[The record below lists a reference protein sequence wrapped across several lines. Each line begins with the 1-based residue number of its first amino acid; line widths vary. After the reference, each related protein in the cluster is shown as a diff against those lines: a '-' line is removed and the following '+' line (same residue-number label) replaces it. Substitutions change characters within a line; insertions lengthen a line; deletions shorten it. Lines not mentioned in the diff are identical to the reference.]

1 MPAINP
7 NEYAYLWSPTRQ
19 MLDKNGKPLV
29 GGYVMLDQHGT
40 PGAEALSYSDWNG
53 ALNARRILL
62 DSLGRASAI
71 VENDK
76 LYDMYVYNRYNVL
89 MYSALGVNCT
99 GESGGDSPM
108 RFTSNDGSIDI
119 YRSGN
124 NVDFSVHKDSSTNG
138 TATGDSVDENGLIEF
153 DNVKGDITVIYAG
166 SLSVDSGKMYHVTLQ
181 LEVSMSSYSDQYI
194 DCLMVDS
201 ENTSHKFVLDGSRA
215 KQLVDLSWD
224 LNATHGYVRFYVR
237 VPDNA
242 SVDDA
247 VLYIHSVNAI
257 SVGSG
262 IGGVTEVAHDETLTG
277 NGTNDSPLG
286 VAETIKQ
293 EIADKLSSV
302 SVDGTTITGDGTPEN
317 PLVAAVQ
324 PQVNADWN
332 ATSGVAQILNKPN
345 LATVA
350 TSGSYND
357 LSDKPTIPTV
367 PVQDVEVNGSSVV
380 DESGVAKVTV
390 PTKTSDLTND
400 SGFITASQVPEQ
412 VNSDWNASSG
422 VAQILNKPNLAAV
435 ATSGS
440 YNDLT
445 DKPTIPTVPVEDVR
459 VNGTSVVSN
468 KIADVTVP
476 TKTSDL
482 TNDSGFITASDIPA
496 IPVKNVEVNGNSVV
510 DAQGVANIDLS
521 GYATDAELT
530 QGLSTK
536 QDTIS
541 DLSTIRSGA
550 QAGATAVQDPSYVHT
565 DNNFTNADKTKLDG
579 IEAGAEVNDVDDV
592 RVNGT
597 SVVSN
602 KIADIDV
609 PTKTSDLTNDSGFI
623 TASDIPAQVNSDW
636 NASSGVA
643 QILNKPN
650 LATVATSGSYNDL
663 ADKPTIPDVPVQD
676 VEVNGASVVNESGV
690 AKVTVPT
697 KTSDL
702 TNDSEFITASQ
713 VPAQVN
719 SDWNASSGVAQIL
732 NKPNLATVATSG
744 DYQDLTNKPAI
755 PTVPVEDVRVNG
767 TSVVGNKIADV
778 TVPTKT
784 SDLNNDS
791 GFITASQVPAQVNSD
806 WNASSGVA
814 QILNKPNLAAVA
826 TSGDYQDL
834 SNKPTINNV
843 PIVTSSDD
851 GKILKASYTGGV
863 GSYSWETE
871 SGGTVTDVLV
881 DGTSVVN
888 EQGQAIIAMPTDL
901 VPSVTSSDNGKI
913 LTATYSGGQASYVW
927 ADPQT
932 FSQQQSDWTQTD
944 SSAVD
949 YIKNKPQNL
958 ALQAGTNISI
968 VESNGAITISSTA
981 SGTIT
986 DVKVN
991 GTSVVDSQGVAEVVV
1006 PEQQQSSWSQGD
1018 TTAVDYIKD
1027 KPSIPS
1033 IGTITL

>member
-1 MPAINP
+1 MPTLNP

-29 GGYVMLDQHGT
+29 SGYVMLNQHGT
-40 PGAEALSYSDWNG
+40 TGIPAESYCDWNG
-53 ALNARRILL
+53 TLNARQILL
-62 DSLGRASAI
+62 DSLGRAAAI

-99 GESGGDSPM
+99 GEGGGDSPM

-124 NVDFSVHKDSSTNG
+124 SVDFSVHKDSSTNG
-138 TATGDSVDENGLIEF
+138 TATGDSVNENGLIEF
-153 DNVKGDITVIYAG
+153 DNVTGDITVISAG

-201 ENTSHKFVLDGSRA
+201 ENTYHKFVLDGSRT

-242 SVDDA
+242 SVDEA

-257 SVGSG
+257 SVGSR
-262 IGGVTEVAHDETLTG
+262 GGGLSEVAHDETLTG
-277 NGTNDSPLG
+277 NGTIDSPLG
-286 VAETIKQ
+286 VAESIKQ
-293 EIADKLSSV
+293 EIAGKLSSV
-302 SVDGTTITGDGTPEN
+302 SVDGTTITGDGTPEH
-317 PLVAAVQ
+317 PLVAAAQ

-332 ATSGVAQILNKPN
+332 ATSGVAEILNKPN

-400 SGFITASQVPEQ
+400 SGFITASQVPAQ

-445 DKPTIPTVPVEDVR
+445 DKPTIPTVPVDDVR

-482 TNDSGFITASDIPA
+482 TNDSGFITAGEIPT
-496 IPVKNVEVNGNSVV
+496 IPVHDVEVNGNSVV

-541 DLSTIRSGA
+541 DLDTIRSGA
-550 QAGATAVQDPSYVHT
+550 QAGATAVQDPNYVHT

-579 IEAGAEVNDVDDV
+579 IEAGAEVNDVENV

-602 KIADIDV
+602 KIADINV

-623 TASDIPAQVNSDW
+623 TASDIPTQVQSDW
-636 NASSGVA
+636 TEADPSDTSY
-643 QILNKPN
+643 IKNKPN

-663 ADKPTIPDVPVQD
+663 TDKPTIPTVPVQG
-676 VEVNGASVVNESGV
+676 VE
-690 AKVTVPT
+690 
-697 KTSDL
+697 
-702 TNDSEFITASQ
+702 
-713 VPAQVN
+713 
-719 SDWNASSGVAQIL
+719 
-732 NKPNLATVATSG
+732 
-744 DYQDLTNKPAI
+744 
-755 PTVPVEDVRVNG
+755 VNG
-767 TSVVGNKIADV
+767 TSVVNASGVAEV

-806 WNASSGVA
+806 WNASSGAA
-814 QILNKPNLAAVA
+814 QILNKPNLATVA
-826 TSGDYQDL
+826 TSGSYQDL

-843 PIVTSSDD
+843 PIVTSNDD

-913 LTATYSGGQASYVW
+913 LTATYSGGQANYAW
-927 ADPQT
+927 ADPPT

-958 ALQAGTNISI
+958 ALQAGENISI
-968 VESNGAITISSTA
+968 VESNGAITISSTGGG

-1006 PEQQQSSWSQGD
+1006 PAQQQSSWSQGD
-1018 TTAVDYIKD
+1018 TTAIDYIKD
-1027 KPSIPS
+1027 KPQGLSLQAGANISIVESNGAITISSTGGGTITDVTVDGTSVVNAQGVAVITMPTVPT